1 LVDWPVVSSE
11 RAVSTAEA
19 DDEDIKTEDVIK
31 RIKAHMK
38 DDVQRTI
45 SLEEHLA
52 DFDIYMK
59 VETRLR
65 SNALIEV

>member
-1 LVDWPVVSSE
+1 MVDWPVVSSE
-11 RAVSTAEA
+11 RAVSTSDA

-31 RIKAHMK
+31 RIKGHMK

>member
-11 RAVSTAEA
+11 RAVSTSDA

-31 RIKAHMK
+31 RIKRHMK